1 MKSIILII
9 ILLFGIQ
16 ISNAQ
21 NILEKLGDKAID
33 AAERTVERRV
43 EKESTEKT
51 DQVLD
56 GVLEGKKGKK
66 DKKDKKNKDK
76 NGKGKSSDEN
86 SDSNSSSSKSVNRS
100 SDFEPG
106 NKVLVLENF
115 AQDAVNDFPAN
126 WNTDASGKVVTISD
140 LDGKWLE
147 LTTNGAF
154 ILQSVKTLPENFT
167 LEFDV
172 YVSSSFSYYDY
183 PLWLGMGNLNSQKE
197 FPIWKRTWEKR
208 GKEKRNGVLLTM
220 HPQQEGGQK
229 VGFSEYEIW
238 ENGNKTFS
246 NVLKGIKNFN
256 LNNNNLVKVQIW
268 RQGKRLRVYFGD
280 EKIWDLPQAFDGNSK
295 INSLI
300 FSRGEAKEGNYFYLS
315 NIRLA
320 TSGEDARSKILKDGK
335 YSTNAILFNSG
346 SSKLK
351 PESNSSIKEIA
362 DILKENPDLKLK
374 IIGHTD
380 ADGDQNANLKL
391 SKDRAESVKNELINI
406 YGISSSKL
414 ETDGKGESEPVADN
428 SSSVGKSQNR
438 RVEFIKIN

>member
-1 MKSIILII
+1 MKLLFPLMIM
-9 ILLFGIQ
+9 LFGIQ

-21 NILEKLGDKAID
+21 KILEKLGDKAID
-33 AAERTVERRV
+33 AAEKTVERRV
-43 EKESTEKT
+43 EKESSEKT
-51 DQVLD
+51 DKVLD
-56 GVLEGKKGKK
+56 GVFEGKKDKK
-66 DKKDKKNKDK
+66 SKKDKKNKNNK
-76 NGKGKSSDEN
+76 EN
-86 SDSNSSSSKSVNRS
+86 SSEENNNSNSSSSKSVNRS

-106 NKVLVLENF
+106 NQVLVMEDF
-115 AQDAVNDFPAN
+115 VQDAINDFPAN

-154 ILQSVKTLPENFT
+154 IMQSVRSLPENFT
-167 LEFDV
+167 FEFDL
-172 YVSSSFSYYDY
+172 YVAPSFSYYDQ
-183 PLWLGMGNLNSQKE
+183 PLWLGMVNLNSQKE
-197 FPIWKRTWEKR
+197 FPIWKRFWEKR
-208 GKEKRNGVLLTM
+208 GKEKRNGVLLQM

-229 VGFSEYEIW
+229 LGFSEYEIW
-238 ENGNKTFS
+238 EHGNKPFS

-320 TSGEDARSKILKDGK
+320 TSGEDVRSQILKDGK

-351 PESNSSIKEIA
+351 SESDSSIKKIA
-362 DILKENPDLKLK
+362 DILKENPDLRLK

-380 ADGDQNANLKL
+380 ADGDQNANLRL
-391 SKDRAESVKNELINI
+391 SKERAESVKNELINI
-406 YGISSSKL
+406 YGINSSKL
-414 ETDGKGESEPVADN
+414 QTDGKGESEPVAEN
-428 SSSVGKSQNR
+428 STSEGKAQNR
-438 RVEFIKIN
+438 RVEFIRIN

>member
-1 MKSIILII
+1 M
-9 ILLFGIQ
+9 LFGIQ
-16 ISNAQ
+16 MLNAQ
-21 NILEKLGDKAID
+21 KILEKLGDKAID

-43 EKESTEKT
+43 EKESSEKT

-56 GVLEGKKGKK
+56 EVLNGKK
-66 DKKDKKNKDK
+66 DKKPKKDKKNKNKK
-76 NGKGKSSDEN
+76 NDGNASEEN
-86 SDSNSSSSKSVNRS
+86 NNINSSSSKSVNRS

-106 NKVLVLENF
+106 NQVLILENF
-115 AQDAVNDFPAN
+115 SKDAINDFPAN

-140 LDGKWLE
+140 LDGRWFE

-154 ILQSVKTLPENFT
+154 IMQSVKTLPENFT
-167 LEFDV
+167 IEFDV
-172 YVSSSFSYYDY
+172 YVAPTFSYYDY

-208 GKEKRNGVLLTM
+208 EKEKRNGVLLTM

-238 ENGNKTFS
+238 ENGNKSFS

-268 RQGKRLRVYFGD
+268 RQGKRLRVYFGE

-346 SSKLK
+346 SSKLN

-380 ADGDQNANLKL
+380 ADGDQNANPKL
-391 SKDRAESVKNELINI
+391 SKERAESVKNELINI
-406 YGISSSKL
+406 YGINSTKL
-414 ETDGKGESEPVADN
+414 ETDGKGENEPVADN
-428 SSSVGKSQNR
+428 ASADGKSQNR
-438 RVEFIKIN
+438 RVEFIRIN